1 MISYYGIQNQLL
13 GTKIGVLIFI
23 WNIFGKDKML
33 LLFQNEPLL
42 HGTLPLLV
50 PVGKP

>member
-23 WNIFGKDKML
+23 WNIFGKDKM
-33 LLFQNEPLL
+33 NEPLL